1 MKNKRVLLTG
11 AIIVVGGALVGLVA
25 LEAYRIAG
33 IVAGLMLTAALVL
46 CVWLYSSARS
56 LTATSVRRIETRMA
70 RIEGQS
76 GRVSDAGTSEVRG
89 EITRAVSAIK
99 KLEGRLSRE
108 TDRVINAG
116 GLRSQRM
123 TSLQGAMQ
131 LQLDAIEELVKADE
145 VTNERPGSE
154 TLERRC
160 QDAATAVDELIASR
174 GSDAEESAA
183 NAARE
188 AVRAM
193 MEECRMG

>member
-11 AIIVVGGALVGLVA
+11 AIVVVGGALVGLVA
-25 LEAYRIAG
+25 LEAYRVAG

-76 GRVSDAGTSEVRG
+76 GRVSDAGTSEVRAD
-89 EITRAVSAIK
+89 ITRAVSAIK

-183 NAARE
+183 NNARE
-188 AVRAM
+188 AVRAI
-193 MEECRMG
+193 MEACRVG